1 MKRYRLDSK
10 YMNCPVTRRIAH
22 LDMDAFYASVEL
34 LRYPMLRGLP
44 LVIGGRRIAMPT
56 PDRGLAGFQ
65 RLKEYSGRGVVTT
78 ATYEA
83 RAFGIHSGMGLMKA
97 ALLAPEAILL
107 PADFEQYRHYSGLF
121 KAAVAGIAPTI
132 EDRGIDEIFIDLSA
146 IQGDNENLAHQLRQ
160 QVRDAT
166 GLSCSI
172 GIAPNK
178 MLAKL
183 ASDMNK
189 PDGQT
194 LLNRVDVPALVWPL
208 PVNRINGIGP
218 RTHARLASMGVTR
231 IGDLA
236 AIDLSRLI
244 AEFGPRQGQ
253 WLADVAQ
260 GHDERPLVTLREA
273 KSISRETTF
282 ERDLHP
288 ATDRAEL
295 SEILLTLCMRLQED
309 LARKGYQSRA
319 IGIKVKFADFQT
331 ITRNQTIAVPTADP
345 LIIRSAARACLRRVH
360 FDQKFR
366 LLGIRLGALVRT
378 DSVDQN
384 LCQPAHQGA
393 LIFDEPMA

>member
-1 MKRYRLDSK
+1 MD
-10 YMNCPVTRRIAH
+10 CPVTRRIAH

-44 LVIGGRRIAMPT
+44 LVIGGRRIAMPA
-56 PDRGLAGFQ
+56 PEKGLAGFQ
-65 RLKEYSGRGVVTT
+65 RLKDYSGRGVVTT

-83 RAFGIHSGMGLMKA
+83 RAFGVHSGMGLMKA
-97 ALLAPEAILL
+97 ALLAPQAILL
-107 PADFEQYRHYSGLF
+107 PADFEHYRHYSGLF
-121 KAAVAGIAPTI
+121 KAAVTGIAPTI
-132 EDRGIDEIFIDLSA
+132 EDRGIDEIFIDLTA
-146 IQGDNENLAHQLRQ
+146 IQGDSQNLARQLRQ

-172 GIAPNK
+172 GVAPNK

-183 ASDMNK
+183 ASDMDK

-194 LLNRVDVPALVWPL
+194 LLNLVDMPDLVWPL

-218 RTHARLASMGVTR
+218 RTHARLASMGVKS

-236 AIDLSRLI
+236 VIDLSRLI
-244 AEFGPRQGQ
+244 AEFGRRQGH
-253 WLADVAQ
+253 WLAEVAQ
-260 GHDERPLVTLREA
+260 GHDERPLVTLRET

-319 IGIKVKFADFQT
+319 VGIKVKFADFQT
-331 ITRNQTIAVPTADP
+331 ITRNETIAFPTADP
-345 LIIRSAARACLRRVH
+345 LVIRSAARVCLRRIR

-366 LLGIRLGALVRT
+366 LLGIRLGALVRS
-378 DSVDQN
+378 DAVDRN
-384 LCQPAHQGA
+384 LCPSTHQGS
-393 LIFDEPMA
+393 LIFDEPVA